1 MIYIHQNPIKAGI
14 VKKLE
19 EYSWSSYSEYLGLT
33 NEQYVDKDFVLNLF
47 DENRTKAIDD
57 FKDFNDTKTEDEC
70 LEIRERS
77 TISDQEAIKLI
88 KKKYAVVSSRE
99 LNHFDGKKRTKC
111 LKFLLKKGLSER
123 QISRITGISRYVI
136 RKV

>member
-1 MIYIHQNPIKAGI
+1 
-14 VKKLE
+14 
-19 EYSWSSYSEYLGLT
+19 
-33 NEQYVDKDFVLNLF
+33 LF

-57 FKDFNDTKTEDEC
+57 FKVFNETKTDDEC
-70 LEIRERS
+70 LDIRERKS
-77 TISDQEAIKLI
+77 ISDQEAIKLI
-88 KKKYAVVSSRE
+88 KKKYAVGSSSE

-123 QISRITGISRYVI
+123 QIARITGISRYVI